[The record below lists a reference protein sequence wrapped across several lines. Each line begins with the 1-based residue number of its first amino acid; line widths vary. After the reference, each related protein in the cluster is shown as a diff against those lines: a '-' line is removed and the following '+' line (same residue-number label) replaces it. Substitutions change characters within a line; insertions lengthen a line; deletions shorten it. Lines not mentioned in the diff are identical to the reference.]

1 MINLEALPRLELIS
15 SLTNIPNLREFDAEN
30 NLLSEINFDYY
41 TSHEF
46 QSSQTVR
53 DSISENCFSA
63 IHCNIRSLAAN
74 HDNLTTLLSNLKHNF
89 HIIGL
94 SETKIVFNKDCVAN
108 ISIPGYQ
115 FFSQP
120 SVHNA
125 GGVGFYIRNEIE
137 FHLRDDLS
145 STTDDYECLWI
156 EVHSKSHNIVCAVV
170 YRHPHSNLDNFT
182 DYFTA
187 AVDKISKESK
197 FSILMGDF
205 NLNLLNFESHTPTDL
220 FINTLATYCFQ
231 PHIIKPTRITDHSA
245 TLIDH
250 IYFNSVE
257 HATVSGNLVCD
268 ISDHLPNF
276 LIINKLSCIS
286 SKPTIYQ
293 RDYSRLDQEDLLAE
307 VQSINWEEVL
317 PAQVD
322 INIIFDS
329 FHTKLTELID
339 KHVPLKK
346 VSKRQL
352 RLQSKPWITKGIRSS
367 IAIRNKLY
375 KSYMSTSNDYYF
387 TKYKIYRNKLKH
399 LILISKKSFYNN
411 YFNTNKDNIK
421 ETWKGI
427 KQLITLKKTAYST
440 PTTLKIGNTK
450 ITDTKSIANEF
461 NKYFANVGSNL
472 ANAIPVVNTS
482 FEEFLRLCKSPCSSF
497 VLFPVTTHE
506 IEDEISNLN
515 PSKSTGPY
523 SLPTKILKI
532 LKSLLSGPLTCL
544 FNCSFST
551 GVVPSKLKVARVI
564 PVHKNGPRAVIS
576 NYRPISLLSVF
587 NKILEKLMYNR
598 LITFLEKNQV
608 LFNGQFGFRSNHSTL
623 HAILLIADKIQKAIE
638 RNQYSC
644 GIFLDLSKAFDT
656 VNHTIL
662 IKKLEYYGIR
672 GIAKDWFCS
681 YLSNRKQL
689 VSIGNVT
696 SDLKPIT
703 CGVPQ
708 GSVLGPLLFLLYI
721 NDFSKSAPDLD
732 FHLFADDSN
741 LFCSHKSLQCLEAK
755 VNVELNNVNNWL
767 CVNKL
772 SLNID
777 KSNFVIFHPS
787 QKKVQ
792 YPINLIIN
800 NKILEE
806 KKYVKCLGII
816 MDCNLN
822 WKQHIHELSKKVS
835 RSIGILS
842 KLRHYVPQSILI
854 QIYYSIVF
862 PFLIYGVLIWGNTY
876 KSNIYPLVILQKKAI
891 RIITFSHF
899 QSHTSPLFKK
909 FNLLKLPDIVYL
921 YTAVFMHQ
929 FHKGNLPEKFN
940 NYFTLVSNQHSY
952 NTRLASKA
960 TFILPL
966 VRTNYG
972 LFNIRFCGPKVWN
985 SIEESLKSL
994 SKFSFKKKLKQQ
1006 LILAY

>member
-1 MINLEALPRLELIS
+1 MSSLVDLPKLELIS
-15 SLTNIPNLREFDAEN
+15 SLTNIPNLREFDPEN
-30 NLLSEINFDYY
+30 NLLSEVNFDYY

-46 QSSQTVR
+46 SSSQTVR
-53 DSISENCFSA
+53 DSINDNCFSV
-63 IHCNIRSLAAN
+63 IHCNVRSLAAN
-74 HDNLTTLLSNLKHNF
+74 HDNLITLLSNLNHNF

-94 SETKIVFNKDCVAN
+94 SETKIVLNKDYLAN

-120 SVHNA
+120 SLHSA
-125 GGVGFYIRNEIE
+125 GGVGFYIRNGVQ

-145 STTDDYECLWI
+145 STADDYECLWI
-156 EVHSKSHNIVCAVV
+156 EVHSTSHNIVCAVV

-182 DYFTA
+182 NYFTA

-197 FSILMGDF
+197 FSMLMGDF
-205 NLNLLNFESHTPTDL
+205 NINLLNFESHTPTDL
-220 FINTLATYCFQ
+220 FINTLAAYCFQ
-231 PHIIKPTRITDHSA
+231 PHIIKPTRITEHSA
-245 TLIDH
+245 TLIDQ
-250 IYFNSVE
+250 IYFNSIE
-257 HATVSGNLVCD
+257 HSTVSGNLVCD

-286 SKPTIYQ
+286 FQPTIYQ
-293 RDYSRLDQEDLLAE
+293 RDYSKFDQEDLLVE
-307 VQSINWEEVL
+307 VQSVNWNEVF
-317 PAQVD
+317 PVQAD
-322 INIIFDS
+322 INDIFDS
-329 FHTKLTELID
+329 FHIKLSEIID
-339 KHVPLKK
+339 KHIPLKK

-352 RLQSKPWITKGIRSS
+352 RLQSKPWITKGIRRS
-367 IAIRNKLY
+367 IAMRNKLY
-375 KSYMSTSNDYYF
+375 KSYISINNDYYF
-387 TKYKIYRNKLKH
+387 TKYKYYRNKLKH

-411 YFNTNKDNIK
+411 YFNANKDNIK

-427 KQLITLKKTAYST
+427 KQLITLKTNTCST
-440 PTTLKIGNTK
+440 PTTLRIGNTT

-461 NKYFANVGSNL
+461 NNYFANVGSNL

-482 FEEFLRLCKSPCSSF
+482 FEEFLGLSKSPCNSF
-497 VLFPVTTHE
+497 VLFPVTTNE
-506 IEDEISNLN
+506 IEDEISNLS

-523 SLPTKILKI
+523 SVPTNILKV
-532 LKSLLSGPLTCL
+532 LKSLLSGPLTYL

-551 GVVPSKLKVARVI
+551 GTVPSKFKVARVI

-598 LITFLEKNQV
+598 LITFLEKNQL

-638 RNQYSC
+638 NKQYSC

-656 VNHTIL
+656 VNHSIL
-662 IKKLEYYGIR
+662 LKKLEYYGVR

-681 YLSNRKQL
+681 YLSNRRQL

-696 SDLKPIT
+696 SELKPIT

-721 NDFSKSAPDLD
+721 NDFNKSAPDLD

-755 VNVELNNVNNWL
+755 VNDELNNVNNWL
-767 CVNKL
+767 CANKL

-792 YPINLIIN
+792 FPINLKIK

-806 KKYVKCLGII
+806 KKHVKYLGII

-822 WKQHIHELSKKVS
+822 WKQHIHELSKKIS
-835 RSIGILS
+835 RSIGILC

-854 QIYYSIVF
+854 QIYYSIIY
-862 PFLIYGVLIWGNTY
+862 PFLIYGVVIWGNTY

-921 YTAVFMHQ
+921 FTAVFMHQ
-929 FHKGNLPEKFN
+929 FHKGILPEKFN

-952 NTRLASKA
+952 NTRLASKS
-960 TFILPL
+960 TFTLPL

-985 SIEESLKSL
+985 TIDESLKSL
-994 SKFSFKKKLKQQ
+994 SKFPFKTKLKQQ

>member
-1 MINLEALPRLELIS
+1 
-15 SLTNIPNLREFDAEN
+15 
-30 NLLSEINFDYY
+30 
-41 TSHEF
+41 
-46 QSSQTVR
+46 
-53 DSISENCFSA
+53 
-63 IHCNIRSLAAN
+63 
-74 HDNLTTLLSNLKHNF
+74 
-89 HIIGL
+89 
-94 SETKIVFNKDCVAN
+94 
-108 ISIPGYQ
+108 
-115 FFSQP
+115 
-120 SVHNA
+120 
-125 GGVGFYIRNEIE
+125 
-137 FHLRDDLS
+137 
-145 STTDDYECLWI
+145 
-156 EVHSKSHNIVCAVV
+156 
-170 YRHPHSNLDNFT
+170 
-182 DYFTA
+182 
-187 AVDKISKESK
+187 
-197 FSILMGDF
+197 
-205 NLNLLNFESHTPTDL
+205 
-220 FINTLATYCFQ
+220 
-231 PHIIKPTRITDHSA
+231 
-245 TLIDH
+245 
-250 IYFNSVE
+250 
-257 HATVSGNLVCD
+257 
-268 ISDHLPNF
+268 
-276 LIINKLSCIS
+276 
-286 SKPTIYQ
+286 
-293 RDYSRLDQEDLLAE
+293 
-307 VQSINWEEVL
+307 
-317 PAQVD
+317 
-322 INIIFDS
+322 
-329 FHTKLTELID
+329 
-339 KHVPLKK
+339 
-346 VSKRQL
+346 
-352 RLQSKPWITKGIRSS
+352 
-367 IAIRNKLY
+367 
-375 KSYMSTSNDYYF
+375 MSTSNDYYF
-387 TKYKIYRNKLKH
+387 TKYKIYRNTLKH
-399 LILISKKSFYNN
+399 LILVSKKSFYNN

-440 PTTLKIGNTK
+440 PTTLKIGNTN

-461 NKYFANVGSNL
+461 IKYFANVGSNL
-472 ANAIPVVNTS
+472 ANAIPVVYTS

-689 VSIGNVT
+689 VSIGNVR

-806 KKYVKCLGII
+806 KKYVKYLGII

>member
-1 MINLEALPRLELIS
+1 
-15 SLTNIPNLREFDAEN
+15 
-30 NLLSEINFDYY
+30 
-41 TSHEF
+41 
-46 QSSQTVR
+46 
-53 DSISENCFSA
+53 
-63 IHCNIRSLAAN
+63 
-74 HDNLTTLLSNLKHNF
+74 
-89 HIIGL
+89 
-94 SETKIVFNKDCVAN
+94 
-108 ISIPGYQ
+108 
-115 FFSQP
+115 
-120 SVHNA
+120 
-125 GGVGFYIRNEIE
+125 
-137 FHLRDDLS
+137 
-145 STTDDYECLWI
+145 
-156 EVHSKSHNIVCAVV
+156 
-170 YRHPHSNLDNFT
+170 
-182 DYFTA
+182 
-187 AVDKISKESK
+187 
-197 FSILMGDF
+197 
-205 NLNLLNFESHTPTDL
+205 
-220 FINTLATYCFQ
+220 
-231 PHIIKPTRITDHSA
+231 
-245 TLIDH
+245 
-250 IYFNSVE
+250 
-257 HATVSGNLVCD
+257 
-268 ISDHLPNF
+268 
-276 LIINKLSCIS
+276 
-286 SKPTIYQ
+286 
-293 RDYSRLDQEDLLAE
+293 
-307 VQSINWEEVL
+307 
-317 PAQVD
+317 
-322 INIIFDS
+322 
-329 FHTKLTELID
+329 
-339 KHVPLKK
+339 
-346 VSKRQL
+346 
-352 RLQSKPWITKGIRSS
+352 
-367 IAIRNKLY
+367 
-375 KSYMSTSNDYYF
+375 MSTSNDYYF

-598 LITFLEKNQV
+598 LITFLDKNQV

-638 RNQYSC
+638 RKQYSC

-672 GIAKDWFCS
+672 GIAKDRFCS

-806 KKYVKCLGII
+806 KKYVKYLGII

-960 TFILPL
+960 TLILPL

>member
-1 MINLEALPRLELIS
+1 
-15 SLTNIPNLREFDAEN
+15 
-30 NLLSEINFDYY
+30 
-41 TSHEF
+41 
-46 QSSQTVR
+46 
-53 DSISENCFSA
+53 
-63 IHCNIRSLAAN
+63 
-74 HDNLTTLLSNLKHNF
+74 
-89 HIIGL
+89 
-94 SETKIVFNKDCVAN
+94 
-108 ISIPGYQ
+108 
-115 FFSQP
+115 
-120 SVHNA
+120 
-125 GGVGFYIRNEIE
+125 
-137 FHLRDDLS
+137 
-145 STTDDYECLWI
+145 
-156 EVHSKSHNIVCAVV
+156 
-170 YRHPHSNLDNFT
+170 
-182 DYFTA
+182 
-187 AVDKISKESK
+187 
-197 FSILMGDF
+197 
-205 NLNLLNFESHTPTDL
+205 
-220 FINTLATYCFQ
+220 
-231 PHIIKPTRITDHSA
+231 
-245 TLIDH
+245 
-250 IYFNSVE
+250 
-257 HATVSGNLVCD
+257 
-268 ISDHLPNF
+268 
-276 LIINKLSCIS
+276 
-286 SKPTIYQ
+286 
-293 RDYSRLDQEDLLAE
+293 
-307 VQSINWEEVL
+307 
-317 PAQVD
+317 
-322 INIIFDS
+322 
-329 FHTKLTELID
+329 
-339 KHVPLKK
+339 
-346 VSKRQL
+346 
-352 RLQSKPWITKGIRSS
+352 
-367 IAIRNKLY
+367 
-375 KSYMSTSNDYYF
+375 MSTSNDYYF

-708 GSVLGPLLFLLYI
+708 GSVLGPLLSLIYI

-806 KKYVKCLGII
+806 KKYVKYLGII

-835 RSIGILS
+835 GSIGILS

-909 FNLLKLPDIVYL
+909 CNLLKLPDIVYL

>member
-1 MINLEALPRLELIS
+1 MLIW
-15 SLTNIPNLREFDAEN
+15 
-30 NLLSEINFDYY
+30 
-41 TSHEF
+41 
-46 QSSQTVR
+46 
-53 DSISENCFSA
+53 
-63 IHCNIRSLAAN
+63 
-74 HDNLTTLLSNLKHNF
+74 
-89 HIIGL
+89 G
-94 SETKIVFNKDCVAN
+94 
-108 ISIPGYQ
+108 
-115 FFSQP
+115 
-120 SVHNA
+120 
-125 GGVGFYIRNEIE
+125 
-137 FHLRDDLS
+137 
-145 STTDDYECLWI
+145 
-156 EVHSKSHNIVCAVV
+156 
-170 YRHPHSNLDNFT
+170 
-182 DYFTA
+182 
-187 AVDKISKESK
+187 
-197 FSILMGDF
+197 
-205 NLNLLNFESHTPTDL
+205 
-220 FINTLATYCFQ
+220 
-231 PHIIKPTRITDHSA
+231 
-245 TLIDH
+245 
-250 IYFNSVE
+250 
-257 HATVSGNLVCD
+257 
-268 ISDHLPNF
+268 
-276 LIINKLSCIS
+276 
-286 SKPTIYQ
+286 
-293 RDYSRLDQEDLLAE
+293 
-307 VQSINWEEVL
+307 
-317 PAQVD
+317 
-322 INIIFDS
+322 
-329 FHTKLTELID
+329 
-339 KHVPLKK
+339 
-346 VSKRQL
+346 

-427 KQLITLKKTAYST
+427 KQLITLKKAAYST

-576 NYRPISLLSVF
+576 NYSPISLLSVF

-806 KKYVKCLGII
+806 KKYVKYLGII

-909 FNLLKLPDIVYL
+909 FNLLKLPDIVHL

-994 SKFSFKKKLKQQ
+994 STFSFKKKLKQQ

>member
-1 MINLEALPRLELIS
+1 
-15 SLTNIPNLREFDAEN
+15 
-30 NLLSEINFDYY
+30 
-41 TSHEF
+41 
-46 QSSQTVR
+46 
-53 DSISENCFSA
+53 
-63 IHCNIRSLAAN
+63 
-74 HDNLTTLLSNLKHNF
+74 
-89 HIIGL
+89 
-94 SETKIVFNKDCVAN
+94 
-108 ISIPGYQ
+108 
-115 FFSQP
+115 
-120 SVHNA
+120 
-125 GGVGFYIRNEIE
+125 
-137 FHLRDDLS
+137 
-145 STTDDYECLWI
+145 
-156 EVHSKSHNIVCAVV
+156 
-170 YRHPHSNLDNFT
+170 
-182 DYFTA
+182 
-187 AVDKISKESK
+187 
-197 FSILMGDF
+197 
-205 NLNLLNFESHTPTDL
+205 
-220 FINTLATYCFQ
+220 
-231 PHIIKPTRITDHSA
+231 
-245 TLIDH
+245 
-250 IYFNSVE
+250 
-257 HATVSGNLVCD
+257 
-268 ISDHLPNF
+268 
-276 LIINKLSCIS
+276 
-286 SKPTIYQ
+286 
-293 RDYSRLDQEDLLAE
+293 
-307 VQSINWEEVL
+307 
-317 PAQVD
+317 
-322 INIIFDS
+322 
-329 FHTKLTELID
+329 
-339 KHVPLKK
+339 
-346 VSKRQL
+346 
-352 RLQSKPWITKGIRSS
+352 
-367 IAIRNKLY
+367 
-375 KSYMSTSNDYYF
+375 
-387 TKYKIYRNKLKH
+387 
-399 LILISKKSFYNN
+399 
-411 YFNTNKDNIK
+411 
-421 ETWKGI
+421 
-427 KQLITLKKTAYST
+427 
-440 PTTLKIGNTK
+440 
-450 ITDTKSIANEF
+450 
-461 NKYFANVGSNL
+461 
-472 ANAIPVVNTS
+472 
-482 FEEFLRLCKSPCSSF
+482 
-497 VLFPVTTHE
+497 
-506 IEDEISNLN
+506 
-515 PSKSTGPY
+515 
-523 SLPTKILKI
+523 
-532 LKSLLSGPLTCL
+532 
-544 FNCSFST
+544 
-551 GVVPSKLKVARVI
+551 
-564 PVHKNGPRAVIS
+564 
-576 NYRPISLLSVF
+576 
-587 NKILEKLMYNR
+587 MYNR
-598 LITFLEKNQV
+598 LITFLDKNQV

-638 RNQYSC
+638 RKQYSC

-806 KKYVKCLGII
+806 KKYVKYLGII

-876 KSNIYPLVILQKKAI
+876 KTNIYPLVILQKKAI

>member
-1 MINLEALPRLELIS
+1 
-15 SLTNIPNLREFDAEN
+15 
-30 NLLSEINFDYY
+30 
-41 TSHEF
+41 
-46 QSSQTVR
+46 
-53 DSISENCFSA
+53 
-63 IHCNIRSLAAN
+63 
-74 HDNLTTLLSNLKHNF
+74 
-89 HIIGL
+89 
-94 SETKIVFNKDCVAN
+94 
-108 ISIPGYQ
+108 
-115 FFSQP
+115 
-120 SVHNA
+120 
-125 GGVGFYIRNEIE
+125 
-137 FHLRDDLS
+137 
-145 STTDDYECLWI
+145 
-156 EVHSKSHNIVCAVV
+156 
-170 YRHPHSNLDNFT
+170 
-182 DYFTA
+182 
-187 AVDKISKESK
+187 
-197 FSILMGDF
+197 
-205 NLNLLNFESHTPTDL
+205 
-220 FINTLATYCFQ
+220 
-231 PHIIKPTRITDHSA
+231 
-245 TLIDH
+245 
-250 IYFNSVE
+250 
-257 HATVSGNLVCD
+257 
-268 ISDHLPNF
+268 
-276 LIINKLSCIS
+276 
-286 SKPTIYQ
+286 
-293 RDYSRLDQEDLLAE
+293 
-307 VQSINWEEVL
+307 
-317 PAQVD
+317 
-322 INIIFDS
+322 
-329 FHTKLTELID
+329 
-339 KHVPLKK
+339 
-346 VSKRQL
+346 
-352 RLQSKPWITKGIRSS
+352 
-367 IAIRNKLY
+367 
-375 KSYMSTSNDYYF
+375 MSTSNDYYF

-598 LITFLEKNQV
+598 LITFLDKNQV

-638 RNQYSC
+638 RKQYSC

-721 NDFSKSAPDLD
+721 NDFSKSVPDLD

-800 NKILEE
+800 YKILEE
-806 KKYVKCLGII
+806 KKYVKYLGII